1 MKKASLIFL
10 ITISVIYLSS
20 MYFLG
25 KNSKKEVLSVST
37 IAPSFTMSPSPTES
51 PTPISTPTPIPTK
64 TPTPIPTPSPVSS
77 EEVNGF
83 IERFAGQYGVDPNVI
98 RYIAIC
104 ESGFRSNAE
113 KAGYVGL
120 FQFGPI
126 TWKNIRA
133 EIGENIDPTLRY
145 SAEESVQT
153 AAYALSK
160 GKEKIWPNCIP

>member
-1 MKKASLIFL
+1 
-10 ITISVIYLSS
+10 

-37 IAPSFTMSPSPTES
+37 IAPSFTMSPSPTEIPTPTPS
-51 PTPISTPTPIPTK
+51 PTPVPTK

-83 IERFAGQYGVDPNVI
+83 IERFAGQYGVDPNVV
-98 RYIAIC
+98 RHLAIC
-104 ESGFRSNAE
+104 ESGFRSNAVN
-113 KAGYVGL
+113 GTYVGL

-126 TWKNIRA
+126 TWKNIRT
-133 EIGENIDPTLRY
+133 EIGENIDPALRY

>member
-1 MKKASLIFL
+1 MKKGLLFLLIFISLTYL
-10 ITISVIYLSS
+10 IV
-20 MYFLG
+20 MYILG
-25 KNSKKEVLSVST
+25 KNSNKKVLSVST
-37 IAPSFTMSPSPTES
+37 ITPSFTMSPSPTEI

-64 TPTPIPTPSPVSS
+64 RPTPVPTPSPASS

-83 IERFAGQYGVDPNVI
+83 IDRFAGQYGVDPNVV
-98 RYIAIC
+98 RYIALC

-133 EIGENIDPTLRY
+133 EIGEDININLRY

-160 GKEKIWPNCIP
+160 GKQKIWPNCIP

>member
-1 MKKASLIFL
+1 MKKASLFFL
-10 ITISVIYLSS
+10 ITISVIYLLS

-37 IAPSFTMSPSPTES
+37 IAPSFTMSPSPTEIPTPTPS
-51 PTPISTPTPIPTK
+51 PTPVPTK

-83 IERFAGQYGVDPNVI
+83 IERFAGQYGVDPNVV
-98 RYIAIC
+98 RHLAIC
-104 ESGFRSNAE
+104 ESGFRSNAVN
-113 KAGYVGL
+113 GTYVGL

-126 TWKNIRA
+126 TWKNIRT
-133 EIGENIDPTLRY
+133 EIGENIDPALRY